1 MRRSW
6 LASYPL
12 PSRLLN
18 FNIPARPGAVDR
30 AGGLPQARRAM
41 ALVLLSEIR
50 GHGAQIEVL
59 RRICAASQPAHAYL
73 FQGPDGIGKQTIAWA
88 LAARLACLKASGRD
102 DACGRCRSCR
112 ALKRGNHADISLL
125 VRDGA
130 SIRIDQVREAG
141 KRLRFDPVIGRCK
154 VLIIED
160 ADRLREEAAN
170 ALLKTLEEPPPRT
183 HFILLTGKPQLLLRT
198 ILSRSQTVRFTS
210 LAHEDICAILEA
222 EGRSPEAAR
231 VAAALAEG
239 SLARARPLCQPDWL
253 AAVDEVARFTL
264 SLRAVNSCEGPAF
277 VSAFTTRWG
286 KLEAMVERVAEV
298 EKGPTSSVAE
308 ARALAQGQPA
318 PVRKKRAAAAAPK
331 RRVARLDRDAL
342 IWAVDAVRLVLR
354 DAMLVAG
361 GIDAAGLP
369 HGRHAAELNALAA
382 RADAR
387 RIIQAIEACENL
399 ERRFVYNPSP
409 RLALEAVLVE
419 AAQVLG

>member
-1 MRRSW
+1 
-6 LASYPL
+6 
-12 PSRLLN
+12 
-18 FNIPARPGAVDR
+18 
-30 AGGLPQARRAM
+30 M

-59 RRICAASQPAHAYL
+59 RRICAAAQPAHAYL

-88 LAARLACLKASGRD
+88 LAARLACLKAKGRD

-130 SIRIDQVREAG
+130 SIRIDQVRETG
-141 KRLRFDPVIGRCK
+141 KRLRFEPVVGRCK
-154 VLIIED
+154 VLIVED

-198 ILSRSQTVRFTS
+198 IISRSQSVRFTS
-210 LAHEDICAILEA
+210 LAPEDVCAILET
-222 EGRSPEAAR
+222 EGRSAEVAR
-231 VAAALAEG
+231 LAAALSEG

-253 AAVDEVARFTL
+253 AAVDEVSRFTL
-264 SLRAVNSCEGPAF
+264 SLRAASSCEVPGF
-277 VSAFTTRWG
+277 VAAFTTRWG
-286 KLEAMVERVAEV
+286 KLPLIDEPVAEATGMV
-298 EKGPTSSVAE
+298 TSSVAE
-308 ARALAQGQPA
+308 ARALARGQPI
-318 PVRKKRAAAAAPK
+318 PVRKKKAPAKPPK
-331 RRVARLDRDAL
+331 RRVARLDREAL
-342 IWAVDAVRLVLR
+342 VWVVDAVRLVLR

-361 GIDAAGLP
+361 GIDAEGLP
-369 HGRHAAELNALAA
+369 HGRHAVALRELAA
-382 RADAR
+382 RADAG
-387 RIIQAIEACENL
+387 RIVRAIEACEKL
-399 ERRFVYNPSP
+399 EQRFVYNPNP